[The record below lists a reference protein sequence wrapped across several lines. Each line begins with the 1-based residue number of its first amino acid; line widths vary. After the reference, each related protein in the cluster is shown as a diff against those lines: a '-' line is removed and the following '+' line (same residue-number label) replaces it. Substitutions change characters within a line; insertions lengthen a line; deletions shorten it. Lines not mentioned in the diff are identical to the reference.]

1 MSNLEYLERP
11 ERQKLEGGRGKKRS
25 YIELF
30 YIPETQ
36 ATKIKSKYQGGVIS
50 LYVSRK
56 ASIV

>member
-1 MSNLEYLERP
+1 MSREARKAKI
-11 ERQKLEGGRGKKRS
+11 RRRKGKKMS

-36 ATKIKSKYQGGVIS
+36 ATKIKSKYQGGFIS